1 MDRLTPAEVIARH
14 ADRILAM
21 AGVVGM
27 AEGLL
32 DSRPCIQIHLL
43 QDDESLR
50 RSLPST
56 LEGYPVVTIVTGEA
70 ELLQ

>member
-27 AEGLL
+27 AEGLCNNQ
-32 DSRPCIQIHLL
+32 PCIQIHLAR
-43 QDDESLR
+43 DDDAVR
-50 RSLPST
+50 KSLPA
-56 LEGYPVVTIVTGEA
+56 LLDGYPVVAIVTGEA